1 MLYISRFEFPD
12 VETETDF
19 RFGLKMT
26 CYDSIYPFGVLSE
39 KGLTRLDFEDITL
52 LCGGNGTG
60 KTTALNII
68 AEKLKLTRASLY
80 NRSSF
85 FERYLE
91 DCSFIC
97 ELEITPHSRI
107 ITSDD
112 VFDFMLDLRSLN
124 SGVDRRRDELRD
136 ELFDEYLSLKHKKS
150 SVRSLEDYEALKRL
164 NTARSKTASEFIRR
178 SLPAGLRE
186 RSNGE
191 SAFMYF
197 QNKIEEN
204 ALYLLDEPENS
215 LSPEKQI
222 ELLQLIE
229 DSARYFGCQ
238 FIIATHSA
246 IMLSARNAKI
256 YDFDSCPVGVCAWQ
270 DIPSVRCQYEFFRK
284 HDAEFE

>member
-1 MLYISRFEFPD
+1 
-12 VETETDF
+12 
-19 RFGLKMT
+19 
-26 CYDSIYPFGVLSE
+26 
-39 KGLTRLDFEDITL
+39 
-52 LCGGNGTG
+52 
-60 KTTALNII
+60 
-68 AEKLKLTRASLY
+68 
-80 NRSSF
+80 
-85 FERYLE
+85 
-91 DCSFIC
+91 
-97 ELEITPHSRI
+97 
-107 ITSDD
+107 
-112 VFDFMLDLRSLN
+112 MLDLRSLN
-124 SGVDRRRDELRD
+124 SGVDRRRD

-246 IMLSARNAKI
+246 IMLSARSAKI

-270 DIPSVRCQYEFFRK
+270 NIPSVRCQYEFFRK
-284 HDAEFE
+284 HYAEFE

>member
-39 KGLTRLDFEDITL
+39 KGLTQLDFEDITL

-80 NRSSF
+80 NRSCF

-124 SGVDRRRDELRD
+124 SGVDRRRDEL
-136 ELFDEYLSLKHKKS
+136 FDEYLSLKHKNQVFVHLRIMRLLSGSTRRAARPLRNLFAGACRQACANGQTGKAHS
-150 SVRSLEDYEALKRL
+150 CISKTKLRKMRCICWMNPKTAFLRKNRL
-164 NTARSKTASEFIRR
+164 NCFSLLRTAQGISAV
-178 SLPAGLRE
+178 SL
-186 RSNGE
+186 
-191 SAFMYF
+191 
-197 QNKIEEN
+197 
-204 ALYLLDEPENS
+204 
-215 LSPEKQI
+215 
-222 ELLQLIE
+222 
-229 DSARYFGCQ
+229 
-238 FIIATHSA
+238 
-246 IMLSARNAKI
+246 
-256 YDFDSCPVGVCAWQ
+256 
-270 DIPSVRCQYEFFRK
+270 
-284 HDAEFE
+284 

>member
-39 KGLTRLDFEDITL
+39 KGLTQLDFEDITL

-80 NRSSF
+80 NRSCF

-124 SGVDRRRDELRD
+124 SGVDRRRDEL
-136 ELFDEYLSLKHKKS
+136 FDEYLSLKHKNQVFVHLRIMRLLSGSTRRAARPLRNLFAGACRQACANGQTGKAHS
-150 SVRSLEDYEALKRL
+150 CISKTKLRKMRCICWTNPKTVFLRKNRL
-164 NTARSKTASEFIRR
+164 NCFSLLRTAQGISDAS
-178 SLPAGLRE
+178 L
-186 RSNGE
+186 
-191 SAFMYF
+191 
-197 QNKIEEN
+197 
-204 ALYLLDEPENS
+204 
-215 LSPEKQI
+215 
-222 ELLQLIE
+222 
-229 DSARYFGCQ
+229 
-238 FIIATHSA
+238 
-246 IMLSARNAKI
+246 
-256 YDFDSCPVGVCAWQ
+256 
-270 DIPSVRCQYEFFRK
+270 
-284 HDAEFE
+284 

>member
-39 KGLTRLDFEDITL
+39 KGLTQLDFEDITL

-80 NRSSF
+80 NRSCF

-124 SGVDRRRDELRD
+124 SGVDRRRDEL
-136 ELFDEYLSLKHKKS
+136 FDEYLSLKHKNQVFVHLRIMRLLS
-150 SVRSLEDYEALKRL
+150 GSTRRAARPLRIYSQELAGRLARTVKR
-164 NTARSKTASEFIRR
+164 
-178 SLPAGLRE
+178 
-186 RSNGE
+186 E

-197 QNKIEEN
+197 KTKLRKMLCICWMNPKTVFLRKN
-204 ALYLLDEPENS
+204 RLNCFSLLRTAQGISDAS
-215 LSPEKQI
+215 L
-222 ELLQLIE
+222 
-229 DSARYFGCQ
+229 
-238 FIIATHSA
+238 
-246 IMLSARNAKI
+246 
-256 YDFDSCPVGVCAWQ
+256 
-270 DIPSVRCQYEFFRK
+270 
-284 HDAEFE
+284 

>member
-1 MLYISRFEFPD
+1 MLYISKFEFPD
-12 VETETDF
+12 AETETDF

-39 KGLTRLDFEDITL
+39 KGLTQLDFEDITL

-80 NRSSF
+80 NRSCF

-124 SGVDRRRDELRD
+124 SGVDR
-136 ELFDEYLSLKHKKS
+136 
-150 SVRSLEDYEALKRL
+150 
-164 NTARSKTASEFIRR
+164 

-197 QNKIEEN
+197 KNKIEEN

>member
-39 KGLTRLDFEDITL
+39 KGLTQLDFEDITL

-80 NRSSF
+80 NRSCF

-124 SGVDRRRDELRD
+124 SGVDRRRDEL
-136 ELFDEYLSLKHKKS
+136 FDEYLSLKHKKS
-150 SVRSLEDYEALKRL
+150 SIRSLEDYEALKRL

-197 QNKIEEN
+197 QTKLRKMRCICWTNPKTVFLRKN
-204 ALYLLDEPENS
+204 RLNCFSLLRTAQGISDAS
-215 LSPEKQI
+215 L
-222 ELLQLIE
+222 
-229 DSARYFGCQ
+229 
-238 FIIATHSA
+238 
-246 IMLSARNAKI
+246 
-256 YDFDSCPVGVCAWQ
+256 
-270 DIPSVRCQYEFFRK
+270 
-284 HDAEFE
+284 

>member
-26 CYDSIYPFGVLSE
+26 CYDSIYPFGVLSR
-39 KGLTRLDFEDITL
+39 KGLTQLDFEDITL

-80 NRSSF
+80 NRSCF

-124 SGVDRRRDELRD
+124 SGVDRRRDEL
-136 ELFDEYLSLKHKKS
+136 FDEYLSLKHKKS
-150 SVRSLEDYEALKRL
+150 SVRSLEDYETLKRL

-215 LSPEKQI
+215 LSQEKQI

-229 DSARYFGCQ
+229 DSARYFGGQ

-246 IMLSARNAKI
+246 IILSARNAKI

>member
-12 VETETDF
+12 AETETDF

-39 KGLTRLDFEDITL
+39 KGLTQLDFEDITL

-80 NRSSF
+80 NRSCF

-97 ELEITPHSRI
+97 ELEITPHSKI

-124 SGVDRRRDELRD
+124 SGVDRRRDEL
-136 ELFDEYLSLKHKKS
+136 FDEYLSLKHKNQ
-150 SVRSLEDYEALKRL
+150 VFVHLRIMRL
-164 NTARSKTASEFIRR
+164 LSGSTRRAARPLRNLFAGAYRQACANGQTGKAHSCISKTK
-178 SLPAGLRE
+178 LR
-186 RSNGE
+186 
-191 SAFMYF
+191 
-197 QNKIEEN
+197 K
-204 ALYLLDEPENS
+204 
-215 LSPEKQI
+215 
-222 ELLQLIE
+222 
-229 DSARYFGCQ
+229 
-238 FIIATHSA
+238 
-246 IMLSARNAKI
+246 MLCICLMNPKTV
-256 YDFDSCPVGVCAWQ
+256 FL
-270 DIPSVRCQYEFFRK
+270 RK
-284 HDAEFE
+284 TD

>member
-26 CYDSIYPFGVLSE
+26 CYDSIYPFGVLSR
-39 KGLTRLDFEDITL
+39 KGLTQLDFEDITL

-80 NRSSF
+80 NRSCF

-112 VFDFMLDLRSLN
+112 VFDFMLDLRSL
-124 SGVDRRRDELRD
+124 SAGVVV
-136 ELFDEYLSLKHKKS
+136 
-150 SVRSLEDYEALKRL
+150 SVSFQQVNGSPDAEACAKGNNQSLE
-164 NTARSKTASEFIRR
+164 NTDSRVEKFHICV
-178 SLPAGLRE
+178 AG
-186 RSNGE
+186 
-191 SAFMYF
+191 
-197 QNKIEEN
+197 I
-204 ALYLLDEPENS
+204 
-215 LSPEKQI
+215 I
-222 ELLQLIE
+222 
-229 DSARYFGCQ
+229 GC
-238 FIIATHSA
+238 
-246 IMLSARNAKI
+246 
-256 YDFDSCPVGVCAWQ
+256 
-270 DIPSVRCQYEFFRK
+270 
-284 HDAEFE
+284 

>member
-80 NRSSF
+80 NRSCF

-112 VFDFMLDLRSLN
+112 VFDFMLDLRSL
-124 SGVDRRRDELRD
+124 
-136 ELFDEYLSLKHKKS
+136 Y
-150 SVRSLEDYEALKRL
+150 
-164 NTARSKTASEFIRR
+164 
-178 SLPAGLRE
+178 
-186 RSNGE
+186 
-191 SAFMYF
+191 
-197 QNKIEEN
+197 
-204 ALYLLDEPENS
+204 
-215 LSPEKQI
+215 
-222 ELLQLIE
+222 
-229 DSARYFGCQ
+229 
-238 FIIATHSA
+238 
-246 IMLSARNAKI
+246 
-256 YDFDSCPVGVCAWQ
+256 
-270 DIPSVRCQYEFFRK
+270 
-284 HDAEFE
+284 

>member
-19 RFGLKMT
+19 RFELKMT

-39 KGLTRLDFEDITL
+39 KGLTQLDFEDITL

-80 NRSSF
+80 NRSCF

-124 SGVDRRRDELRD
+124 SGVDRRRDEL
-136 ELFDEYLSLKHKKS
+136 FDEYLSLKHKKS

-164 NTARSKTASEFIRR
+164 NTARSKTASEFTRR
-178 SLPAGLRE
+178 SLPAGLRK

>member
-12 VETETDF
+12 AETETDF

-26 CYDSIYPFGVLSE
+26 CYDSIYPFGVLSR
-39 KGLTRLDFEDITL
+39 KGLTQLDFEDITL

-80 NRSSF
+80 NRSCF

-124 SGVDRRRDELRD
+124 SGVDRRRDEL
-136 ELFDEYLSLKHKKS
+136 FDEYLSLKHKNQVFVHLRIMRLLSDSTRRAARPLRNLFAGAYRQACANGQTGKAHS
-150 SVRSLEDYEALKRL
+150 CISKTKLRKMLCICLMNPKTAFLRKNRL
-164 NTARSKTASEFIRR
+164 NCFSLLRTAQGISDAS
-178 SLPAGLRE
+178 L
-186 RSNGE
+186 
-191 SAFMYF
+191 
-197 QNKIEEN
+197 
-204 ALYLLDEPENS
+204 
-215 LSPEKQI
+215 
-222 ELLQLIE
+222 
-229 DSARYFGCQ
+229 
-238 FIIATHSA
+238 
-246 IMLSARNAKI
+246 
-256 YDFDSCPVGVCAWQ
+256 
-270 DIPSVRCQYEFFRK
+270 
-284 HDAEFE
+284 

>member
-1 MLYISRFEFPD
+1 ML
-12 VETETDF
+12 
-19 RFGLKMT
+19 L
-26 CYDSIYPFGVLSE
+26 
-39 KGLTRLDFEDITL
+39 
-52 LCGGNGTG
+52 
-60 KTTALNII
+60 
-68 AEKLKLTRASLY
+68 ASLSY
-80 NRSSF
+80 
-85 FERYLE
+85 
-91 DCSFIC
+91 
-97 ELEITPHSRI
+97 
-107 ITSDD
+107 TSI
-112 VFDFMLDLRSLN
+112 N
-124 SGVDRRRDELRD
+124 SGVDRRRD

-150 SVRSLEDYEALKRL
+150 SIRSLEDYEALKRL

-178 SLPAGLRE
+178 SLPTGLRE

>member
-26 CYDSIYPFGVLSE
+26 CYDSIYPFGVLSR
-39 KGLTRLDFEDITL
+39 KGLTQLDFEDITL

-80 NRSSF
+80 NRSCF

-124 SGVDRRRDELRD
+124 SGVDRRRDEL
-136 ELFDEYLSLKHKKS
+136 FDEYLSLKHKKIKCS
-150 SVRSLEDYEALKRL
+150 F
-164 NTARSKTASEFIRR
+164 T
-178 SLPAGLRE
+178 
-186 RSNGE
+186 
-191 SAFMYF
+191 
-197 QNKIEEN
+197 
-204 ALYLLDEPENS
+204 
-215 LSPEKQI
+215 
-222 ELLQLIE
+222 
-229 DSARYFGCQ
+229 
-238 FIIATHSA
+238 
-246 IMLSARNAKI
+246 
-256 YDFDSCPVGVCAWQ
+256 
-270 DIPSVRCQYEFFRK
+270 
-284 HDAEFE
+284 